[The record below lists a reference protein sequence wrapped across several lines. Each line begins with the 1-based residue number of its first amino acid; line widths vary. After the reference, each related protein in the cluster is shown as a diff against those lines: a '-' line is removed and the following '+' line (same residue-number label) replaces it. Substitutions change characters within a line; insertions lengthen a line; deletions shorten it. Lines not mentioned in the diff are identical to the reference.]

1 MEREKVT
8 TDRYVKELNSAYE
21 IQPDYNQHNRFQVW
35 PHNATGRS
43 ILGYHTPSIWTQ
55 AHSRALNVV
64 SAAFEFDIENEA

>member
-21 IQPDYNQHNRFQVW
+21 HNRFQVW
-35 PHNATGRS
+35 PPNATGRS